1 MRKSLEEVTVHKA
14 EIIHELIQVYSSIES
29 GAEIEKSVRKCKM
42 DMDDI
47 LRRKDKLLDL
57 SMDGRI
63 TDQEFSARNNRFNEE
78 LEKLQQQLRELEA
91 EKLKN
96 KDMMQSIDLLRQV
109 ITKELNFEHGFS
121 EGVIDTL
128 LDHIEV
134 NGTDKKN
141 EISAKVYLK
150 AMPEAQKYSIQRIRG
165 STSVCTKQYT

>member
-1 MRKSLEEVTVHKA
+1 
-14 EIIHELIQVYSSIES
+14 
-29 GAEIEKSVRKCKM
+29 
-42 DMDDI
+42 MDDI

-57 SMDGRI
+57 SIDGRI

-78 LEKLQQQLRELEA
+78 LEKLQQRLQELEA
-91 EKLKN
+91 ERLKN

-109 ITKELNFEHGFS
+109 ITKELNFENGFS

-165 STSVCTKQYT
+165 NTSVCTRQYT

>member
-1 MRKSLEEVTVHKA
+1 
-14 EIIHELIQVYSSIES
+14 
-29 GAEIEKSVRKCKM
+29 
-42 DMDDI
+42 MDDI

-57 SMDGRI
+57 SIDGRI

-78 LEKLQQQLRELEA
+78 LEKLQQQLQELEA
-91 EKLKN
+91 ERLKN
-96 KDMMQSIDLLRQV
+96 KDMMQSIDMLRQV
-109 ITKELNFEHGFS
+109 ITKELNFENGFS

-165 STSVCTKQYT
+165 NTSVCTRQYI

>member
-1 MRKSLEEVTVHKA
+1 
-14 EIIHELIQVYSSIES
+14 
-29 GAEIEKSVRKCKM
+29 M

-57 SMDGRI
+57 SIDGRI

-78 LEKLQQQLRELEA
+78 LEKLQQQLREQLEDLNRQIEAA
-91 EKLKN
+91 EQHYDLEKAAELKN

-165 STSVCTKQYT
+165 STSVCTRQYT